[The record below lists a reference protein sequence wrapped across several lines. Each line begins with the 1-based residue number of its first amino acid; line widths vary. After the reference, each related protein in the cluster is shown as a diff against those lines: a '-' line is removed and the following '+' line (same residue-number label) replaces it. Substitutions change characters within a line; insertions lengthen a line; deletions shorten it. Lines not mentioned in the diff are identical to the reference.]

1 MGFLDRIL
9 SAQQEDLLGDWKV
22 LNDLSQLD
30 QLVTDSH
37 NKPVVLFK
45 HSIRC
50 GTSSMMKHQLEGNWN
65 FDAQDLDFY
74 YLDLINYRAISN
86 EIADRFGVVHQS
98 PQIIV
103 LKEGKAIY
111 DTSHHMISVEGI
123 RSAIS

>member
-9 SAQQEDLLGDWKV
+9 SAQQAEVFGDWRV

-30 QLVTDSH
+30 QIVKDSH
-37 NKPVVLFK
+37 DKPVVLFK

-50 GTSSMMKHQLEGNWN
+50 GTSSMIKHQLESGWD
-65 FDAQDLDFY
+65 FSADDLDFY

-86 EIADRFGVVHQS
+86 EIADRFGIVHQS

-103 LKEGKAIY
+103 LKNGKATY

-123 RSAIS
+123 HSAVD